1 MRKRRMGSVLLG
13 FVLFAPGSANA
24 QENSDAD
31 CATLM
36 AEVGFEVRPNG
47 AGCFELAVAIVVSA
61 SEPLILDAGRR
72 ADAGKRVLDREF
84 SPRNVQPRI
93 GQRPAGGGSLANTEA
108 IPSVI
113 PVSAAAASL
122 AAVGTEAGTDALV
135 ALSLNPS
142 VFLGGLDSAASA
154 ATNSRLSDVT
164 VFVPVNGLDRDED
177 GQVDY
182 LGVRLRLNALA
193 AGLGRDLAEEAASRF
208 GDLLEGQV
216 ASADAVELVLHD
228 APDLPAC
235 VDVLLDGSTG
245 GAEMRSVCGRE
256 VPITPSP
263 DQIEALRREL
273 DILRHQID
281 SEYFGLDVRLD
292 FGDPTLGDVP
302 GADGTRIF
310 GGVGYGKRFVSP
322 EPGRRSAGFR
332 AHLGVRS
339 VTLDDPGRTED
350 SDLQVEAGLGFEVVY
365 PTGFEPVRLV
375 VGLDGR
381 FGAPPDEALKDEFE
395 ADVVMFR
402 GSLSVPFTTSNAVT
416 LSFGT
421 PLMGDVTP
429 VLSVSS
435 NFGLLLPDR

>member
-1 MRKRRMGSVLLG
+1 MRNRCVGPALLG
-13 FVLFAPGSANA
+13 FVLSAPGAAYA
-24 QENSDAD
+24 QQNSDAD
-31 CATLM
+31 CAAVM
-36 AEVGFEVRPNG
+36 AEIGFEVRPEG
-47 AGCFELAVAIVVSA
+47 SGCFELALSIVSSA
-61 SEPLILDAGRR
+61 SEPLIVDAGRR
-72 ADAGKRVLDREF
+72 ADAGRRVLDGEF

-142 VFLGGLDSAASA
+142 IFLGGLDSTASA
-154 ATNSRLSDVT
+154 ATSSRLSDLT
-164 VFVPVNGLDRDED
+164 VFVPVSGLDRDED

-216 ASADAVELVLHD
+216 ASADAVELVLYG
-228 APDLPAC
+228 APDLPTC
-235 VDVLLDGSTG
+235 VDILLDGSTG
-245 GAEMRSVCGRE
+245 AAEMSAACGRD

-263 DQIEALRREL
+263 DQIEAFRREL
-273 DILRHQID
+273 AILRHEID

-310 GGVGYGKRFVSP
+310 GGVGYGKRFVAQ
-322 EPGRRSAGFR
+322 EPGKRSAGFR
-332 AHLGVRS
+332 AHLGVRFT
-339 VTLDDPGRTED
+339 TLDDPDMTDD
-350 SDLQVEAGLGFEVVY
+350 SDLQVEAGFGFEAVY

-381 FGAPPDEALKDEFE
+381 FGDPPEEALEEEFE
-395 ADVVMFR
+395 ADVVMLR
-402 GSLSVPFTTSNAVT
+402 GSLSVPFTISNAVT

-429 VLSVSS
+429 VLSVST